1 MSALIKKTKIS
12 KKKLIQTPMTVG
24 EKLCLAR
31 TRKGLG
37 FVEIEQSTLIR
48 AKYLEA
54 LEQSKFY
61 ALPLPVYTYGFV
73 QTYATFLGLN
83 GSRVLSQFR
92 TEFGSANKASV
103 GHLSL
108 TKNVAN
114 ERLIITPRLLWRV
127 FSASLVIGI
136 IAYISFQVASFAG
149 VPLLQIDSPAQ
160 GTEVSS
166 STLTVAGVTDPGVAV
181 FIGGQR
187 IAVGEDGHFMQND
200 VHADQGVNTLS
211 IKAVGRSGKTKTVT
225 RVVKVNAPATALG
238 EIQGVAQ

>member
-12 KKKLIQTPMTVG
+12 KKKLVQTPMTVG
-24 EKLCLAR
+24 EKLAMAR
-31 TRKGLG
+31 SKKGLG
-37 FVEIEQSTLIR
+37 FLEIEQKTLIR

-61 ALPLPVYTYGFV
+61 ELPLPVYTFGFV

-83 GSRVLSQFR
+83 ATRVLQQFR
-92 TEFGSANKASV
+92 SEFGNANKASV
-103 GHLSL
+103 GQLALH
-108 TKNVAN
+108 KNVEN
-114 ERLIITPRLLWRV
+114 DRVIVTPRLMWRA
-127 FSASLVIGI
+127 FSASLVVGI
-136 IAYISFQVASFAG
+136 VAYIGFQVASFAG

-166 STLTVAGVTDPGVAV
+166 NTLTVAGVTDPGVAV
-181 FIGGQR
+181 FIGQQR
-187 IAVGEDGHFMQND
+187 IQVSEDGHFVQSD
-200 VHADQGVNTLS
+200 IHADQGVLTLS

-238 EIQGVAQ
+238 EIQGAAQ